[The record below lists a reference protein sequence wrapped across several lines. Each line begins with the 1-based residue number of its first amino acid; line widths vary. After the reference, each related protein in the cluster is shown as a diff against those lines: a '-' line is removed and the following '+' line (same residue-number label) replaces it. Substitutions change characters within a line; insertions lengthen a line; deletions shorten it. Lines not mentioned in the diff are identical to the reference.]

1 MRRVP
6 RAIAGAVVG
15 MLALGAAA
23 APAAARPAGKPTQK
37 LHGVI
42 TIEFPDYERTSSGC
56 RADTI
61 GSVAKLKTGNRVLVY
76 RGTQDGISVDV
87 SKKPIATGK
96 VGTGKIDDT
105 TDDCAVRFTT
115 AKAPVLPDDEFY
127 VVEVKG
133 IATTQTVS
141 AVLVEKG
148 DLGPIPASI

>member
-1 MRRVP
+1 MSRLARTV
-6 RAIAGAVVG
+6 AGAVVG
-15 MLALGAAA
+15 ILALGVAA
-23 APAAARPAGKPTQK
+23 APAVARPAGKPTQK

-56 RADTI
+56 KADKF
-61 GSVAKLKTGNRVLVY
+61 GNVAKLKKGNRVLVY
-76 RGTQDGISVDV
+76 RGTQDGTSVDV
-87 SKKPIATGK
+87 AKKPLARGE

-105 TDDCAVRFTT
+105 TDDCAVRFTV
-115 AKAPVLPDDEFY
+115 AKVPVLPDDEFY

-141 AVLVEKG
+141 AERVEKG